1 MKIHSSCIVAL
12 AATAASVAITNVEA
26 FSPVT
31 TIQRS
36 PISTSSMSTS
46 NSANTVLCA
55 KPSKPFL
62 RTAEEHVKSAFAAT
76 FLAGAI
82 WTAPSAFV
90 AVTDNQYDPNH
101 HHTHHQPSFFLNER
115 IRSSVVAEAKEM
127 ASGSG
132 SRVNKDAES
141 LLRYGLPI
149 PKDKEIRKLQV
160 TIEDIRQDIQ
170 SKRKS
175 PAIDGVKKTKGLLKS
190 KGSEFQNV
198 CKDKAECGT
207 ILQKMNDI
215 LDPLTNNLVD
225 ASNVLNGSDQERV
238 ALDKAYDLHNEL
250 QKLLTQLEEQMVP
263 VGYVTPV
270 PSEYDDL
277 PQLKGGRATVEF
289 ILKKPDNA
297 PFDVEGVNYPEAKLT
312 MVIDGFTAPVTGG
325 NFVDLVQKGFYNNMK
340 IQRSDGF
347 VVQTGDPDGP
357 ADGYVGTPSKSV
369 GKGKNG
375 ERLIPCEIFVK
386 GDKGPFY
393 ETTIEDEQRGGEATV
408 LPFSSYGAMGWARE
422 EYDPNSGSSQ
432 FFWLLFDS
440 DLTPAGKNVLDGR
453 YPCFGYVTEGADFLR
468 DIKEDDIIVSAKVIK
483 GAEYLVQP
491 KSS

>member
-1 MKIHSSCIVAL
+1 MKIHSSCIAL

-31 TIQRS
+31 
-36 PISTSSMSTS
+36 PISTTSSSS
-46 NSANTVLCA
+46 NGANTVLWA
-55 KPSKPFL
+55 EPSKPFL
-62 RTAEEHVKSAFAAT
+62 RTAEEHVKNAFAAT

-90 AVTDNQYDPNH
+90 AVTDNQYDSNDH
-101 HHTHHQPSFFLNER
+101 HHQQQPSFFLNER

-297 PFDVEGVNYPEAKLT
+297 PFDVEGVNYPESKLT
-312 MVIDGFTAPVTGG
+312 MVI
-325 NFVDLVQKGFYNNMK
+325 
-340 IQRSDGF
+340 
-347 VVQTGDPDGP
+347 
-357 ADGYVGTPSKSV
+357 
-369 GKGKNG
+369 G
-375 ERLIPCEIFVK
+375 E
-386 GDKGPFY
+386 
-393 ETTIEDEQRGGEATV
+393 
-408 LPFSSYGAMGWARE
+408 
-422 EYDPNSGSSQ
+422 
-432 FFWLLFDS
+432 
-440 DLTPAGKNVLDGR
+440 
-453 YPCFGYVTEGADFLR
+453 
-468 DIKEDDIIVSAKVIK
+468 
-483 GAEYLVQP
+483 
-491 KSS
+491 